1 VALNRKGDDMYKHIL
16 VATDG
21 SIISQKGVNH
31 GLALAKALE
40 CKATVVIVT
49 KPFPM
54 EGVVDVTGWVSGEN
68 DKIRYEN
75 SQKEFAETVFGA
87 ARKSADKIG
96 TEPDYLQVSDHS
108 PAEGLLETAKKHDCD
123 LIVMASH
130 GRRGIGR
137 LLLGSQT
144 AEVVQSAAIPVLVVR

>member
-1 VALNRKGDDMYKHIL
+1 MYKHIL
-16 VATDG
+16 IATDG
-21 SIISQKGVNH
+21 SILSVKGVDH
-31 GLALAKALE
+31 GFALAKTLGT
-40 CKATVVIVT
+40 KATVVIVT

-54 EGVVDVTGWVSGEN
+54 EGMVDVTGWVPGEN

-75 SQKEFAETVFGA
+75 SQKEFAATVFEA

-96 TEPDYLQVSDHS
+96 AQADYLRVSDQS
-108 PAEGLLETAKKHDCD
+108 PAEGILDTAKKQGCD

-130 GRRGIGR
+130 GRRGVSR

-144 AEVVQSAAIPVLVVR
+144 AEVVHHSAIPVLVVR